1 MKRAHAQSA
10 RTETKSNKMHY
21 TYTHYTYNIHISTKN
36 NGFFLY
42 NIMRKLQEKLG
53 HKQIT
58 KPNTCTGTH
67 SHKQWKTTAPPHRT
81 KNEIRMK

>member
-1 MKRAHAQSA
+1 
-10 RTETKSNKMHY
+10 MHEALVLKQNQIKCI
-21 TYTHYTYNIHISTKN
+21 THIHITHTTYIFPPKIMVS
-36 NGFFLY
+36 FC
-42 NIMRKLQEKLG
+42 IMRKLQEKLG